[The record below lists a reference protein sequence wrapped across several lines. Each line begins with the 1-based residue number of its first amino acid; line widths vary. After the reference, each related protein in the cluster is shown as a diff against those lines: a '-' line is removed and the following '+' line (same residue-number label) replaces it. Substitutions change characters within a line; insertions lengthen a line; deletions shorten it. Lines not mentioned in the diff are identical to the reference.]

1 MEKSN
6 SNKKAKELLPLL
18 LFNNSLLLNNTFSI
32 SLFSLSLSV
41 I

>member
-6 SNKKAKELLPLL
+6 SNKKVKELLPLF
-18 LFNNSLLLNNTFSI
+18 LFNNLFLLNNTFSI
-32 SLFSLSLSV
+32 SFFSLSLSV